1 MTIQRSQEYL
11 IALVKELL
19 KYPKET
25 EWLEFKLNK
34 KDPEEIGEYISA
46 LSNSAAILGKTNAY
60 LIWGIEDS
68 SHTIVGTKFSPP
80 TEKVGNEELE
90 SWLLRFLNPKI
101 NFRFWEIL
109 VDGKKVVVLEIEK
122 AFRHPVQFKAQEFIR
137 IGSYKKKL
145 KDFREKE
152 RELWRLLDNIPFE
165 KRIAADNLKEEE
177 ILQFIDYPTYFDL
190 TKQPLPDARITIL
203 KSLQADDMI
212 SRTDAGTWGITN
224 LGAILFAKK
233 IENFSALKRKS
244 IRIIQYSGNNKLD
257 TIKEQESSKGYASDF
272 EFLVSYINNLIPVN
286 EVIEKATRKTVPLY
300 PMLALRELLANAIIH
315 QDFFVNGT
323 GALVEVFKNRIE
335 ITNPGKPLV
344 DTQRFLDSPPRSRN
358 EILASFM
365 RRIGFCEE
373 RGSGID
379 KVVYQT
385 EIYQLPAP
393 IFETSADNTHIILFA
408 PRSLNTMEKVDK
420 IRACYLHS
428 CLKYV
433 LHEKMTNAS
442 LRERFGIE
450 ERNSATVSRIIKDA
464 LDANMIKI
472 YDSNSSKKFI
482 RYIPFWA

>member
-272 EFLVSYINNLIPVN
+272 EFLVSYINNLI
-286 EVIEKATRKTVPLY
+286 
-300 PMLALRELLANAIIH
+300 
-315 QDFFVNGT
+315 
-323 GALVEVFKNRIE
+323 
-335 ITNPGKPLV
+335 
-344 DTQRFLDSPPRSRN
+344 S
-358 EILASFM
+358 
-365 RRIGFCEE
+365 
-373 RGSGID
+373 
-379 KVVYQT
+379 
-385 EIYQLPAP
+385 
-393 IFETSADNTHIILFA
+393 
-408 PRSLNTMEKVDK
+408 
-420 IRACYLHS
+420 
-428 CLKYV
+428 
-433 LHEKMTNAS
+433 
-442 LRERFGIE
+442 
-450 ERNSATVSRIIKDA
+450 
-464 LDANMIKI
+464 
-472 YDSNSSKKFI
+472 
-482 RYIPFWA
+482 